1 MRRDVSVG
9 FHYSELLNV
18 HQPSESVAMLTAV
31 PPDESLASSRT
42 RGDGSAASAT
52 TKMGQGTLTTL
63 PLLALCFLIVSGGP
77 SGTESIITGTLAPR
91 LALSA
96 LVAAD

>member
-1 MRRDVSVG
+1 MRRAGSDVSGG

-18 HQPSESVAMLTAV
+18 HQPSESVAMLTAM

-77 SGTESIITGTLAPR
+77 SGTESIITGIIR
-91 LALSA
+91 
-96 LVAAD
+96 